1 MEIIVGTNNQ
11 GKLKEMQSGLKDP
24 AIQLVS
30 YRKYTTSQ
38 EQPAETGTTYAENA
52 YLKARFFQ
60 QLIGRPVLGD
70 DGGLTL
76 TAFPDLLGIHTSR
89 FFHSANPEEQ
99 NRELLHLFEG
109 QQSTRELT
117 LSATL
122 TGELV
127 EPRGTGGYGFDPII
141 YLPDRGKTL
150 AELST
155 SERMKISPR
164 MRALRKM
171 IQQMKEQC
179 DND

>member
-60 QLIGRPVLGD
+60 QLIRSPVLGD

-109 QQSTRELT
+109 QQ
-117 LSATL
+117 
-122 TGELV
+122 
-127 EPRGTGGYGFDPII
+127 
-141 YLPDRGKTL
+141 
-150 AELST
+150 
-155 SERMKISPR
+155 
-164 MRALRKM
+164 
-171 IQQMKEQC
+171 
-179 DND
+179 

>member
-99 NRELLHLFEG
+99 NRELLHLFD
-109 QQSTRELT
+109 
-117 LSATL
+117 A
-122 TGELV
+122 
-127 EPRGTGGYGFDPII
+127 
-141 YLPDRGKTL
+141 
-150 AELST
+150 
-155 SERMKISPR
+155 
-164 MRALRKM
+164 M
-171 IQQMKEQC
+171 IQPKLFVYDAIYNPRETQLLKEARLRGAETSNGLDMLLYQGAVAFEQWTGQKMPVSVVKRKIE
-179 DND
+179 NR